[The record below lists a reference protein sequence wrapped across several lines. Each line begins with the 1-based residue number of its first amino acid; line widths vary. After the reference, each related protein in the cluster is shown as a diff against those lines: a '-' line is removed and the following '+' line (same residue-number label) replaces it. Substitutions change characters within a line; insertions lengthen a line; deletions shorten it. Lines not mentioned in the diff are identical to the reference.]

1 MAWLNKQLKAQ
12 TAKTEVVVKKQKV
25 IEEKQQL
32 FTDTQSKVEEQLES
46 LVAANMQKLENI
58 REMLN
63 QLKQAPKTATITK
76 KLETEEQEIEQITN
90 EPAPKLPEV
99 SDD

>member
-25 IEEKQQL
+25 IEEKQLL
-32 FTDTQSKVEEQLES
+32 FTETQTKVEEQLES
-46 LVAANMQKLENI
+46 LVQANMKKLENI
-58 REMLN
+58 RDMLN
-63 QLKQAPKTATITK
+63 QLKLEPKKITRIEK
-76 KLETEEQEIEQITN
+76 EEKEIEKITQ

-99 SDD
+99 SDE